1 MFAAFAACTLTPRV
15 RLVLNF
21 LATLRAALR
30 AFYFDYEDDARG
42 YGHLRLELRA
52 WVCGAPG
59 AEVVVG
65 SGGIATAIS
74 SYQGGGCPGP
84 SGGIRTLCVMRVM
97 LPYIKILLSPLVV
110 VL

>member
-1 MFAAFAACTLTPRV
+1 MRIV
-15 RLVLNF
+15 QVHS
-21 LATLRAALR
+21 LATLRAAVRDLI
-30 AFYFDYEDDARG
+30 FEYEDDPRG
-42 YGHLRLELRA
+42 CGHLRFELRA

-59 AEVVVG
+59 AEVVAG

>member
-1 MFAAFAACTLTPRV
+1 M
-15 RLVLNF
+15 RLVQVHF
-21 LATLRAALR
+21 LATLAAALLD
-30 AFYFDYEDDARG
+30 FYFAYEDDPGG
-42 YGHLRLELRA
+42 YQYLRLELRA
-52 WVCGAPG
+52 YVCGAWVG
-59 AEVVVG
+59 EVVVG